1 MKNDYLYAV
10 ANIRANEVS
19 LLTDADLEQL
29 INAPDYKR
37 AAAILADKGYS
48 VENDTDYSKM
58 LDREIA
64 KTWELL
70 TEVAPDAEPLKAFII
85 KNDFQNL
92 KAALKAEV
100 TEHDAEDYIV
110 SPSVIDGKE
119 LILIV
124 KERRFDDL
132 PSFMADAAKEAFDT
146 IISTHNGQLCDIIA
160 DKACLEAVK
169 LFSKQ
174 ADDETLFE
182 YAEIFVMSADLK
194 TAYRAMKTGK
204 GKGFLETALCGSDTC
219 LKEDLISA
227 ALSGEDGFF
236 DYLNDKGLSEYADT
250 LKNSPSSFE
259 KFCDNGVMK
268 TMKKAKYTAFGISPL
283 AAYFFAR
290 MTEIGC
296 VRIILSAKFNGSSAS
311 VVRERMRELYV

>member
-48 VENDTDYSKM
+48 VQDDTNYSEM
-58 LDREIA
+58 LDREIT

-70 TEVAPDAEPLKAFII
+70 DSVAPDAEPLKAFII

-100 TEHDAEDYIV
+100 TEHNAEDYLV
-110 SPSVIDGKE
+110 SPSVIDGEE
-119 LILIV
+119 LLSIV
-124 KERRFDDL
+124 KERRFEDL
-132 PSFMADAAKEAFDT
+132 PLNMADAAKEAYDT
-146 IISTHNGQLCDIIA
+146 IMSTSSGQLCDIVV
-160 DKACLEAVK
+160 DRACLEAVT
-169 LFSKQ
+169 LLSKQ
-174 ADDETLFE
+174 AKDETLTE
-182 YAEIFVMSADLK
+182 YAEMFVMSADLK
-194 TAYRAMKTGK
+194 TAYRSIKTGK
-204 GKGFLETALCGSDTC
+204 GRGFLETAVCGCDVC
-219 LKEDLISA
+219 QKDELISA
-227 ALSGEDGFF
+227 ALSGEDAFF
-236 DYLNDKGLSEYADT
+236 EYLNNKGLSEYADT
-250 LKNSPSSFE
+250 LKNSPSLFE
-259 KFCDNGVMK
+259 KFCDDSVMK
-268 TMKKAKYTAFGISPL
+268 TMKKAKFTAFGISPL

-296 VRIILSAKFNGSSAS
+296 VRIILSAKFNGSDAS

>member
-19 LLTDADLEQL
+19 LLTEADLEQL
-29 INAPDYKR
+29 INAPDYKK

-48 VENDTDYSKM
+48 VTDDTDYSKM
-58 LDREIA
+58 LDREIT
-64 KTWELL
+64 KTWNLL
-70 TEVAPDAEPLKAFII
+70 TEVAPDAEPLNAFII

-92 KAALKAEV
+92 KAALKSEV
-100 TEHDAEDYIV
+100 TEHDAVNYIV
-110 SPSVIDGKE
+110 SPSVVDGEE
-119 LILIV
+119 LMNMI

-132 PSFMADAAKEAFDT
+132 PGFMAAAARKAYDT
-146 IISTHNGQLCDIIA
+146 IISTDNGQLCDIII
-160 DKACLEAVK
+160 DKACLEAVMM
-169 LFSKQ
+169 FSKQ
-174 ADDETLFE
+174 AGDETLTE

-194 TAYRAMKTGK
+194 TAYRAIKTGK
-204 GKGFLETALCGSDTC
+204 GRGFLETAICGSDKC
-219 LKEDLISA
+219 RREDLISA
-227 ALSGEDGFF
+227 ALSGEDAFF
-236 DYLNDKGLSEYADT
+236 EYLNDKGLGEYAET

-259 KFCDNGVMK
+259 KFCDDSVMK

-296 VRIILSAKFNGSSAS
+296 VRIILSAKFNGSSAE
-311 VVRERMRELYV
+311 VIRERMRELYV